1 MAYSKDT
8 MEPFS
13 YLCDMYVVFNY
24 IIGKNREV
32 DEWFDLE
39 KTVIN
44 SMQETFSY
52 VKKIISVFLC

>member
-13 YLCDMYVVFNY
+13 YLCDKYVVFNY

-52 VKKIISVFLC
+52 VKKIISVFIC